1 MQALVGSDV
10 RFAVTV
16 LSNFADSPS
25 DSRFTDSSCFSG
37 SVLKEGQ
44 KKKGGGGGDR
54 EMEKREIRRI
64 ILRTI
69 TLCLFILSLLKPF

>member
-37 SVLKEGQ
+37 SMLKEGQ
-44 KKKGGGGGDR
+44 KKKKGGGGEIGKW
-54 EMEKREIRRI
+54 KRGK
-64 ILRTI
+64 
-69 TLCLFILSLLKPF
+69 SVG

>member
-1 MQALVGSDV
+1 MQVLVGSDV

-44 KKKGGGGGDR
+44 KKKGGGGWR
-54 EMEKREIRRI
+54 
-64 ILRTI
+64 
-69 TLCLFILSLLKPF
+69 

>member
-1 MQALVGSDV
+1 MQVLVGSDV

-44 KKKGGGGGDR
+44 KKKGGGVEIGKW
-54 EMEKREIRRI
+54 KRGK
-64 ILRTI
+64 
-69 TLCLFILSLLKPF
+69 SVG

>member
-37 SVLKEGQ
+37 SMLKEGQ
-44 KKKGGGGGDR
+44 KKKKGGGGR
-54 EMEKREIRRI
+54 
-64 ILRTI
+64 
-69 TLCLFILSLLKPF
+69 